1 MGSVTVGPFAFSASM
16 LLLFASVAMALFVGN
31 RIGRKR
37 GIELEPALWKI
48 LLVGAL
54 VARGAFVLT
63 YFDTYRQAPLSIVD
77 IRDGGFT
84 PSVGIAAALALAA
97 WFAWREKNWR
107 KPLLFSLLAGASVWG
122 GISTVATALKESAT
136 TLPQLTMTRLEGSS
150 VQLDS
155 LRGKPMVVNL
165 WATWCP
171 PCRREMPVLRDA
183 QSRDQDI
190 VFIFA
195 NQGES
200 ADTIQK
206 YLDSEG
212 LVLGNVLLDPAG
224 ELGRQTGSRGM
235 PTTLFFDAKGRLVDS
250 RMGELSAA
258 TLAQRIEFLRS
269 SR

>member
-1 MGSVTVGPFAFSASM
+1 MASISVGPFAFSASM
-16 LLLFASVAMALFVGN
+16 LLLFACVAMALFVGN

-37 GIELEPALWKI
+37 GIEIEPALWKI
-48 LLVGAL
+48 LLAGVL

-84 PSVGIAAALALAA
+84 SWAGIAAALALAG
-97 WFAWREKNWR
+97 WFAWRERNWR
-107 KPLLFSLLAGASVWG
+107 KPLLLSLLTGALVWG
-122 GISTVATALKESAT
+122 GVSAVTTVFKDSAPS
-136 TLPQLTMTRLEGSS
+136 LPQLTMTRLDGSS

-183 QSRDQDI
+183 QLREKDI

-212 LVLGNVLLDPAG
+212 FVLGNVLLDPAG

-258 TLAQRIEFLRS
+258 TLAHRIEFLRS